1 MIVGLKRADR
11 LIAAQVLGAALL
23 SLAVFVGIDVIGAF
37 VREIDEIGEGDYTLA
52 MAATYVAYTIPR
64 RMYDLFPLAAA
75 IGAAMGLGG
84 LAPTSELTALRA
96 AGWSKLRL
104 CLGGVLSL
112 SVVTAGAM
120 LIGES
125 IGPAGER
132 AAQGVA
138 IGAKSQD
145 LVTSN
150 ASGVWA
156 RDHEDLLNATRGAF
170 VGGDVE
176 LIDARLYRF
185 DDKGRLLSITRGEKA
200 RHDAGTW
207 LFTKVQRYVFG
218 ADAVVPEALAQWRW
232 DVRLDPA
239 LIAASV
245 VRPHYQ
251 SMREL
256 REHIA
261 YLERNR
267 LDAQTFRSAFW
278 ARVFYPL
285 GVLATALLAMPF
297 AFSSLR
303 SGGFGKRLFF
313 GLTIAIGFYYGQQAI
328 VNAVEVAH
336 GPLPLAYALPPL
348 LAMAASWLWL
358 RRSF

>member
-1 MIVGLKRADR
+1 MIGFKRADR
-11 LIAAQVLGAALL
+11 LIAAQVLGTAALAL
-23 SLAVFVGIDVIGAF
+23 VIFVGIDAIGAF
-37 VREIDEIGEGDYTLA
+37 VREIDEVGEGDYTIG
-52 MAATYVAYTIPR
+52 MALTYVAYTIPR
-64 RMYDLFPLAAA
+64 RVYDLFPMAAA
-75 IGAAMGLGG
+75 IGAAMGMGG

-96 AGWSKLRL
+96 AGWSKQRL
-104 CLGGVLSL
+104 CVGALLALGL
-112 SVVTAGAM
+112 VTALAM
-120 LIGES
+120 LIGET

-156 RDHEDLLNATRGAF
+156 RDGEDLLNATRGAL
-170 VGGDVE
+170 VGGEVE

-185 DDKGRLLSITRGEKA
+185 DDAGRLLSITRGEKA
-200 RHDAGTW
+200 RHDAGSW
-207 LFTKVQRYVFG
+207 LFSKVQRYVFG
-218 ADAVVPEALAQWRW
+218 KDAVTPETLAEWRW
-232 DVRLDPA
+232 KVALDPA

-245 VRPHYQ
+245 VRPRYQ

-256 REHIA
+256 REHID
-261 YLERNR
+261 YLDRNN

-278 ARVFYPL
+278 GRVFYPL
-285 GVLATALLAMPF
+285 SALATALLAMPF

-303 SGGFGKRLFF
+303 SGGFGKRLFI
-313 GLTIAIGFYYGQQAI
+313 GLTVAIGFYFGQQAV
-328 VNAVEVAH
+328 VNAVELAN
-336 GPLPLAYALPPL
+336 GPLPLGY
-348 LAMAASWLWL
+348 LAPSLTGITLSWLWL